1 MHTQHFAAL
10 PTVTKSFSFFFHF
23 KNKIKTLSTIYP
35 LSLSFFKPSSKAS
48 RVPFAHATFRGLTYS
63 YKFFFSI
70 QELNQNFINNLST
83 EPLLFLNHH
92 QKPVAFLFAHATF
105 RSLTYSY
112 KIFFLFLFFH
122 FKNKI
127 KTLSTIYQ
135 PNLSFFKPS
144 SKASRVP
151 FAHATFRGLTYSYKI
166 FFLLLFFHFEN
177 KIKTLSTTYQ
187 PSRAFFNHH
196 QKTNAYPFAHATFRG
211 LIHGYKNE
219 LMHKAVPS
227 QTNFLN

>member
-1 MHTQHFAAL
+1 M
-10 PTVTKSFSFFFHF
+10 
-23 KNKIKTLSTIYP
+23 LSTIYP

-48 RVPFAHATFRGLTYS
+48 RVP
-63 YKFFFSI
+63 
-70 QELNQNFINNLST
+70 
-83 EPLLFLNHH
+83 
-92 QKPVAFLFAHATF
+92 FAHATF

-187 PSRAFFNHH
+187 PSLSFFNHH
-196 QKTNAYPFAHATFRG
+196 QKPVAYPFAHTTFRG

-227 QTNFLN
+227 QTNSLIK

>member
-1 MHTQHFAAL
+1 MFVFFFTSR
-10 PTVTKSFSFFFHF
+10 TKSKLYQQFIHWASPFLNHHQSQSRSFCTRNFSRPHLQLQIFFFTSRT
-23 KNKIKTLSTIYP
+23 K
-35 LSLSFFKPSSKAS
+35 SKFYQRFIHWAS
-48 RVPFAHATFRGLTYS
+48 P
-63 YKFFFSI
+63 
-70 QELNQNFINNLST
+70 
-83 EPLLFLNHH
+83 FLNHH
-92 QKPVAFLFAHATF
+92 QKPVAFLLHTQLFAASPTVTNF
-105 RSLTYSY
+105 
-112 KIFFLFLFFH
+112 FFH

-135 PNLSFFKPS
+135 PNLSFFKPL

-151 FAHATFRGLTYSYKI
+151 CAHATFRGLTYSYKI
-166 FFLLLFFHFEN
+166 FFLLFFFHFEN

-187 PSRAFFNHH
+187 PSLSFFNHH